1 MRRIACNASDLH
13 REVFMSMLLRFLVIT
28 TCLLLCALPRA
39 VSGQDTPDERK
50 DAAIRVAAFLE
61 RLGEEQ
67 ALQLWTAG
75 RAGQQPLYTFEVLPP
90 RVEAEVD
97 AGDANSVLHDRMV
110 DQILAGGEH
119 NRFAVA
125 VETQPSQASYWE
137 EIIPDPDTV
146 DWKANN
152 RPGYR
157 YRGMEPIHQSFYDYI
172 SAQRKLG
179 KDLSLA
185 ENAMIR
191 HLQSLRRWPEAPVP
205 NAFWKAF
212 LRYQRKQASRELN
225 VAQSLMLATATSL
238 GLVPTDTPPT
248 PQTSR
253 VLTYL
258 NSRPFRARNWLEL
271 YLGRV
276 ESWMGHYVA
285 VAGVDMRPVSGD
297 PASGVLKGDP
307 ASVAG
312 TQAQD
317 DAEWRAHVDKTLREL
332 GYQETKA
339 GIEVARMRQA
349 LAGGDASWRD
359 YVNARQRE
367 LGYEEEPIE
376 KEFDA
381 LQRARESG
389 GPAWAAYVAARG
401 GGAVTP
407 PPTASTGTGT
417 PTGGLP
423 DPATPTRSAP
433 AAPTGSYG
441 WVLIRTQVN
450 DWQTNLDRNNAASK
464 TSGWK
469 SSISASAGSVTITST
484 YVGSRTDNW
493 AKNGMSQSGTA
504 TWSVPSPSLIRP
516 GDKVSVDLTT
526 LNAPRDHSNFFGI
539 ISIKVDVWQ
548 FGKGGARTGNP
559 ASFTD
564 PNGRHYLGY
573 VGGGNLP
580 RALQTMTVSRTFAAG
595 AVDGQLMSI
604 CVNAQGV
611 GQSVQ
616 TEHVYQW
623 KKL

>member
-1 MRRIACNASDLH
+1 
-13 REVFMSMLLRFLVIT
+13 MSILRRFLVIT
-28 TCLLLCALPRA
+28 TCLLLCALPRT
-39 VSGQDTPDERK
+39 VSGQDTTDERK
-50 DAAIRVAAFLE
+50 EAAIRAVAPFLE
-61 RLGEEQ
+61 RLGDEQ

-75 RAGQQPLYTFEVLPP
+75 WAGQQPRYTFAVLPT
-90 RVEAEVD
+90 RVEADVD
-97 AGDANSVLHDRMV
+97 AGNPNRVLNDRMV
-110 DQILAGGEH
+110 DQILAGGTI
-119 NRFAVA
+119 NRVAVA
-125 VETQPSQASYWE
+125 VEAQPSQASYWE
-137 EIIPDPDTV
+137 TIIPDPDTV
-146 DWKANN
+146 DWTANN

-157 YRGMEPIHQSFYDYI
+157 YRGMEPTHQNFYDYI
-172 SAQRKLG
+172 CAKRERG
-179 KDLSLA
+179 EALSQA

-191 HLQSLRRWPEAPVP
+191 QLQSLRRWPEAPVP

-212 LRYQRKQASRELN
+212 LRYQRKQAPRELN
-225 VAQSLMLATATSL
+225 VAQSLMLAAATSR
-238 GLVPTDTPPT
+238 GLVPTDAPPT
-248 PQTSR
+248 PQTSQI
-253 VLTYL
+253 LTYL
-258 NSRPFRARNWLEL
+258 NSRPFRARNWFERSF
-271 YLGRV
+271 GRV
-276 ESWMGHYVA
+276 EPWMDHSVA
-285 VAGVDMRPVSGD
+285 AAGVDMRPVSGV

-307 ASVAG
+307 AFVAG
-312 TQAQD
+312 QQAQA

-332 GYQETKA
+332 GYQETPA

-349 LAGGDASWRD
+349 LAGGDASWRE
-359 YVNARQRE
+359 YVSLRQRE

-381 LQRARESG
+381 LQRARQSG

-407 PPTASTGTGT
+407 PPTASAGTGT
-417 PTGGLP
+417 PTGGPP
-423 DPATPTRSAP
+423 DPATPTRPAP
-433 AAPTGSYG
+433 AAPTASYA

-450 DWQTNLDRNNAASK
+450 DWQTNLDRNNAATK

-469 SSISASAGSVTITST
+469 SSISASAGSVTITNT

-493 AKNGMSQSGTA
+493 AKNGMSESGTA
-504 TWSVPSPSLIRP
+504 TWSVPSPPLIRP

-564 PNGRHYLGY
+564 QTGRYYLGY
-573 VGGGNLP
+573 VGRGNQP
-580 RALQTMTVSRTFAAG
+580 RTLQTMTVSRTFAAG